1 MSEIL
6 SAAVSIAFFGL
17 AFAMVLYLISVGLSV
32 TMGLMG
38 FINLAHGVFAMF
50 GGYAVTTLMND
61 YGMPFWASL
70 ICAVVI
76 VAAISVVFERV
87 FYRRLYGG
95 DELDQVLLTIG
106 LVFMSVAV
114 AKYFWGP
121 LAQLFQP
128 PPELR
133 GQVDLGFR
141 EFPAYRSFLI
151 VCGAV
156 LVTGLWLALDRT
168 RFGAKIRAAVD
179 NLRMAQAVGINTS
192 GLFTIAF
199 ALGSGLAAL
208 GGGLG
213 AELLPIYPG
222 YSIDYLVYFLIVV
235 SVGGLGSIR
244 GPFLAALLLGIA
256 DTAFKYL
263 LPEIGS
269 FFIYALT
276 LVLLMWRPRGLIG
289 SS

>member
-6 SAAVSIAFFGL
+6 SAVVSIAFFGV

-38 FINLAHGVFAMF
+38 FVNLAHGVFAMF

-76 VAAISVVFERV
+76 VAAVSVVFERLL
-87 FYRRLYGG
+87 YRHLYGG
-95 DELDQVLLTIG
+95 AELDQVLLTIG
-106 LVFMSVAV
+106 LVFMSVAA

-133 GQVDLGFR
+133 GQINLGFR
-141 EFPAYRSFLI
+141 EFPTYRSFLI

-156 LVTGLWLALDRT
+156 LVIGLWLALDRT

-179 NLRMAQAVGINTS
+179 NLHMAQSVGINTS
-192 GLFTIAF
+192 GLFTLAF

-222 YSIDYLVYFLIVV
+222 YATDYLVYFLIVV

-244 GPFLAALLLGIA
+244 GPFFAALLLGIA

-276 LVLLMWRPRGLIG
+276 LILLMWRPRGLVG

>member
-6 SAAVSIAFFGL
+6 SAAVSIGFFGL

-38 FINLAHGVFAMF
+38 FVNLAHGVFAMF

-76 VAAISVVFERV
+76 VAVCSVAFERV

-128 PPELR
+128 PSELR

-192 GLFTIAF
+192 GLFTITF

-222 YSIDYLVYFLIVV
+222 YATDYLVYFLIVV

-289 SS
+289 PS